1 MTSGLVNTLPAKLL
15 PSVLAHECGHIACKY
30 SLYHSIAVQLI
41 HEKMLLSEAKAVLFL
56 KQLQEFKMQLDLKVS
71 NYLAE
76 DIEGFMAG
84 FDDMRQ
90 GLSGGDSGLVV
101 RGSVTIQK
109 VLGREPQFTNQ
120 KEFDALM
127 ESDAPL
133 VL

>member
-1 MTSGLVNTLPAKLL
+1 MREVSNEKKEA
-15 PSVLAHECGHIACKY
+15 
-30 SLYHSIAVQLI
+30 QLI
-41 HEKMLLSEAKAVLFL
+41 HEKMILSETKAALFL
-56 KQLQEFKMQLDLKVS
+56 KQLQEFKEQLDLKVS

-76 DIEGFMAG
+76 DIEGFMSG
-84 FDDMRQ
+84 FVDMQQ
-90 GLSGGDSGLVV
+90 GLLTGDSDLVI
-101 RGSVTIQK
+101 RGNVTIQK

>member
-1 MTSGLVNTLPAKLL
+1 MTSGPVNTLPARLL

-41 HEKMLLSEAKAVLFL
+41 HEKMLLSEAKAALFL
-56 KQLQEFKMQLDLKVS
+56 KQLQEFKAQLNLKVS

-76 DIEGFMAG
+76 DIESFMAG
-84 FDDMRQ
+84 LDDMRQ
-90 GLSGGDSGLVV
+90 GLSDGDSGLVI

-120 KEFDALM
+120 KKFDALM
-127 ESDAPL
+127 ESDVPL